1 MSQLELHTTAEF
13 LRASHISRWGIVQTA
28 VRQNIAEHM
37 YRVWLLVRAWGP
49 VVELTADEQF
59 LAEQLALMHDLPEIR
74 TGDAPTPHKTTEL
87 KAHLAQ
93 IEARIYPELRAL
105 EEQAPPKVLALVKHC
120 DTAEAVLFLE
130 VNGLGKHAADV
141 KALLRQQMLDR
152 LAMSPFDPALQVTL
166 INVFH
171 STLHST

>member
-1 MSQLELHTTAEF
+1 MSQLEIRSTTEL
-13 LRASHISRWGIVQTA
+13 LRASHITRWGIVQTA

-37 YRVWLLVRAWGP
+37 YRVWILVKQWGP
-49 VVELTADEQF
+49 LVELTADEQF
-59 LAEQLALMHDLPEIR
+59 LAERLALMHDLPEIR
-74 TGDAPTPHKTTEL
+74 TGDAPTPHKTTKL

-93 IEARIYPELRAL
+93 IEAEIYPELRAL

-152 LAMSPFDPALQVTL
+152 LAMSSFDPSSQMSL
-166 INVFH
+166 INAFH
-171 STLHST
+171 TTIHGT